1 MRTLLDTN
9 FYSVLYYNAV
19 IWLTPNIS
27 SDCKQ
32 KLLSISSNALRSC
45 LMHEGFN
52 ISFDSIHRTHA
63 KCTPNQI
70 MLYQIAINLHRV
82 LNSDNF
88 PNSGHI
94 TILDQKVFT
103 RRQVN
108 FELIR
113 VFNCKI
119 GMNTIANKFYHI
131 SKLKGLNLLN
141 LRFVHYKKLI
151 KLQFFK
157 YGKT

>member
-1 MRTLLDTN
+1 
-9 FYSVLYYNAV
+9 
-19 IWLTPNIS
+19 
-27 SDCKQ
+27 
-32 KLLSISSNALRSC
+32 
-45 LMHEGFN
+45 
-52 ISFDSIHRTHA
+52 
-63 KCTPNQI
+63 

-88 PNSGHI
+88 PNSEHI
-94 TILDQKVFT
+94 TILDQMVFT

-113 VFNCKI
+113 VFNFKI

-131 SKLKGLNLLN
+131 SKLVGLNLLN
-141 LRFVHYKKLI
+141 LRFVHYKKLMKI
-151 KLQFFK
+151 QFLK